1 MECAENDGQGLG
13 SDDRLSCHS
22 RDDVLAPR
30 TARAGLDAGDSGN
43 GFGSRNR
50 GVLTS
55 QTGRA
60 TRLHEASPQER
71 RWAHWTAIGTGSA
84 LRDLQLLVN
93 SVHVDVEPRRGPC
106 WTRTPLY
113 TRELIGFGQPG
124 LTSTSGSS
132 RISTVF
138 FSPGPSRKGVAAA
151 WSTVP
156 G

>member
-93 SVHVDVEPRRGPC
+93 SETGNLRSDFTLAGLRGV
-106 WTRTPLY
+106 
-113 TRELIGFGQPG
+113 
-124 LTSTSGSS
+124 SGMWSVGVLHS
-132 RISTVF
+132 RHL
-138 FSPGPSRKGVAAA
+138 
-151 WSTVP
+151 
-156 G
+156 